1 MHKNTLVAIIAV
13 TLLTIAFS
21 LGVALGYNVEDNTVK
36 EKEISINEVL
46 Y

>member
-1 MHKNTLVAIIAV
+1 MHKSTLVSIVAV
-13 TLLTIAFS
+13 TLVTIAFS
-21 LGVALGYNVEDNTVK
+21 LGVALGYNVEDNTVQ